1 MDAEDQM
8 SIACSGSADI
18 AIRIQSLW
26 SIARYALASGPQA
39 KQLLFISA
47 SIATVHA
54 GISDT
59 GSKEANFLTAQS
71 GNIAP
76 WHYWAKSPPG

>member
-1 MDAEDQM
+1 MW
-8 SIACSGSADI
+8 IACSGSADV
-18 AIRIQSLW
+18 AIGIQNLW
-26 SIARYALASGPQA
+26 GIARYALASGPQA
-39 KQLLFISA
+39 GQLLFISA
-47 SIATVHA
+47 SIATVRA
-54 GISDT
+54 GISET